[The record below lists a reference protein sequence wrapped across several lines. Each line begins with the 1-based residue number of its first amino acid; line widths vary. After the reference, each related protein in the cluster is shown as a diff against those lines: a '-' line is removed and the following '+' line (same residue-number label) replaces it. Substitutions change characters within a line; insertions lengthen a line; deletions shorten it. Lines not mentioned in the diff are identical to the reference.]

1 MSKNTNS
8 PRKDKGVGSYLSTVV
23 SNVSDSVKNTGRSVF
38 APNSKKTSNARSQ
51 YAKSRPSKPR
61 SKVVKRKLRSIQAKK
76 LGFGTKGS
84 KVRKTRKDKG
94 VKRGPR
100 KTM

>member
-1 MSKNTNS
+1 MSKSTKS
-8 PRKDKGVGSYLSTVV
+8 PRKVKGVGSYLSNVV

-38 APNSKKTSNARSQ
+38 APNSKKTQNSRSQ
-51 YAKSRPSKPR
+51 YAKNRASKPSK
-61 SKVVKRKLRSIQAKK
+61 KVAKRKLRSLQAKK
-76 LGFGTKGS
+76 LGS

>member
-1 MSKNTNS
+1 MSKNTS
-8 PRKDKGVGSYLSTVV
+8 SRKVKGVGSYLSNLV
-23 SNVSDSVKNTGRSVF
+23 SNVSESVKDTGKAVF
-38 APNSKKTSNARSQ
+38 TPNSKRLSKDNLNARSQ
-51 YAKSRPSKPR
+51 YVAKTKASKKPAK
-61 SKVVKRKLRSIQAKK
+61 KVMKRKVRSVYAK
-76 LGFGTKGS
+76 